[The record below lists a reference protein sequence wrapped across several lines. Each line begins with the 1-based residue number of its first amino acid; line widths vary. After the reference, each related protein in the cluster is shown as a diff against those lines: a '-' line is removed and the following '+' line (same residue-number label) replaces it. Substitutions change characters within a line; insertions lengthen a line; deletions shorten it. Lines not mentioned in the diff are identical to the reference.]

1 MDKRITVAIIIILIM
16 GIIFIVSNSGI
27 NMLVDLS
34 LENLET
40 KPWAPRLLFQSG
52 SIAFWSLRY
61 EKAIEVYGLFLEK
74 IGIDNP
80 FTGEASY
87 RKALCHE
94 KLFHNL
100 DAVEEYYFFL
110 DSFPTHPKVPSAEK
124 SVKRITGI

>member
-1 MDKRITVAIIIILIM
+1 M